1 MTANE
6 KTSQEVLNE
15 KMQNREIEEYYEDK
29 LLFLR
34 MVSFVDNYK
43 KDHELSIYQNK
54 LDDLKKQQNELLEQ
68 KSKILS
74 EINSI
79 KEEKINYD
87 KTLTDYNEKITK
99 EEKNKTELQ
108 KELASE
114 KKYAD
119 SMKDEQNLLN
129 YIIKNF
135 PTDFKKEI
143 FNICSKK
150 VEKTLN
156 NKPEKANTEEK
167 KISNKNKDNQNF
179 QMQNQRM
186 YPYYQNIPMNM
197 QSQGQMRPVMM
208 NYPYAPFMMY
218 YNPAMNMNMQNMPN
232 MQQYPNQF
240 YMMPMPNMQ
249 QQPIDNNDKR

>member
-1 MTANE
+1 
-6 KTSQEVLNE
+6 
-15 KMQNREIEEYYEDK
+15 
-29 LLFLR
+29 
-34 MVSFVDNYK
+34 
-43 KDHELSIYQNK
+43 
-54 LDDLKKQQNELLEQ
+54 
-68 KSKILS
+68 
-74 EINSI
+74 
-79 KEEKINYD
+79 
-87 KTLTDYNEKITK
+87 
-99 EEKNKTELQ
+99 
-108 KELASE
+108 
-114 KKYAD
+114 
-119 SMKDEQNLLN
+119 MKDEQNLLN

-186 YPYYQNIPMNM
+186 YPYYQNMPMNM

>member
-1 MTANE
+1 
-6 KTSQEVLNE
+6 
-15 KMQNREIEEYYEDK
+15 MQNREIEEYYEDK

-143 FNICSKK
+143 FIK
-150 VEKTLN
+150 
-156 NKPEKANTEEK
+156 
-167 KISNKNKDNQNF
+167 
-179 QMQNQRM
+179 
-186 YPYYQNIPMNM
+186 
-197 QSQGQMRPVMM
+197 
-208 NYPYAPFMMY
+208 
-218 YNPAMNMNMQNMPN
+218 
-232 MQQYPNQF
+232 
-240 YMMPMPNMQ
+240 
-249 QQPIDNNDKR
+249 

>member
-99 EEKNKTELQ
+99 EEKNKTGSWI
-108 KELASE
+108 AHV
-114 KKYAD
+114 
-119 SMKDEQNLLN
+119 N
-129 YIIKNF
+129 
-135 PTDFKKEI
+135 
-143 FNICSKK
+143 
-150 VEKTLN
+150 
-156 NKPEKANTEEK
+156 
-167 KISNKNKDNQNF
+167 
-179 QMQNQRM
+179 
-186 YPYYQNIPMNM
+186 
-197 QSQGQMRPVMM
+197 
-208 NYPYAPFMMY
+208 
-218 YNPAMNMNMQNMPN
+218 
-232 MQQYPNQF
+232 
-240 YMMPMPNMQ
+240 
-249 QQPIDNNDKR
+249 